1 MILVS
6 FRNNPARKE
15 AEFIQNKSELSEL
28 TRRSYPWCKG
38 VLGEHRSVLSAVYRT
53 PECMPN

>member
-6 FRNNPARKE
+6 FRNNPARK
-15 AEFIQNKSELSEL
+15 AEFIQNKSELSEFA
-28 TRRSYPWCKG
+28 RRSYPRCKG

>member
-15 AEFIQNKSELSEL
+15 AEFIQNKSELSEFA
-28 TRRSYPWCKG
+28 RRSYPWCKG
-38 VLGEHRSVLSAVYRT
+38 VLGEHRAVYRT